1 MYSVF
6 SNCSSLKKLPD
17 ISKWNT
23 GKCKDMSCM
32 FENCISLIA
41 MPNISKWDVHNV
53 EKINKMFHKCS
64 SLIFLPD
71 IDNWNYKE
79 IKADNDSLQ
88 FAYPSSSEKE
98 NINLSI
104 ETNKSLINSVN
115 DSSTINI
122 RVNNNTYINL
132 FDFNNEENNNINN
145 EYYNNFYL

>member
-1 MYSVF
+1 
-6 SNCSSLKKLPD
+6 
-17 ISKWNT
+17 
-23 GKCKDMSCM
+23 
-32 FENCISLIA
+32 